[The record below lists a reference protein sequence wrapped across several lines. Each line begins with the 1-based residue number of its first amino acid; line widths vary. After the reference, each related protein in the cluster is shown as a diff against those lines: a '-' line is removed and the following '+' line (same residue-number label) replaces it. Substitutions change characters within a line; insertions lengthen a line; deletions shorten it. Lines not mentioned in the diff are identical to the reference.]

1 MRSGSAP
8 ERPEDV
14 ALLMR
19 LVADGLRVVIDGV
32 HPLDEIVAAHA
43 RVDSGHKVGN
53 VIVIP

>member
-1 MRSGSAP
+1 VRSGSAP

-19 LVADGLRVVIDGV
+19 LVADRLRVVIDGV